1 MADPFL
7 EYLHDLFADFGP
19 IRTRAMFGGHGV
31 YAVVDGGADV
41 IIGVVIDEGL
51 YLKADALTVGHF
63 RDAGCAPFVYEA
75 RGRLLPMSYW
85 SLPDAAMDSP
95 QAMLPWARLAWEAA
109 LRKPLAKP
117 RKPKRA
123 PPSSR

>member
-7 EYLHDLFADFGP
+7 EYLHDLFAEFGP

-41 IIGVVIDEGL
+41 MIGVVIDEGL
-51 YLKADALTVGHF
+51 YLKTDAQTVGRF

-75 RGRLLPMSYW
+75 RGRALPMSYW
-85 SLPDAAMDSP
+85 SLPDAALDSP

-123 PPSSR
+123 PPPSR

>member
-31 YAVVDGGADV
+31 YAVVEGDADV

-51 YLKADALTVGHF
+51 YLKADAQTVGRF

-75 RGRLLPMSYW
+75 RGKALPMSYW

-109 LRKPLAKP
+109 LRKPLGKP
-117 RKPKRA
+117 RKPKGRR
-123 PPSSR
+123 PR

>member
-7 EYLHDLFADFGP
+7 EYLHDLFAEFGP

-41 IIGVVIDEGL
+41 MIGVVIDEGL
-51 YLKADALTVGHF
+51 YLKTDAQTVGRF

-75 RGRLLPMSYW
+75 RGRALPMSYW
-85 SLPDAAMDSP
+85 SLPDAALDSP

-109 LRKPLAKP
+109 LRKPPAKP
-117 RKPKRA
+117 RKQKRGRA
-123 PPSSR
+123 PSR